1 MFMVDNCHNLLNLGH
16 KLAHLSHMNM
26 EKFNPLTC
34 SFSLQY
40 HPWVTCKGHEKKGN
54 DQQQKKL
61 LIFIPILLVST
72 FGHMFCIRQTWKLLT
87 KFFVV
92 PFWRWLTHG
101 NVSIRPWLFEVWITL
116 STGEISIWWITQY
129 VLLSFIP
136 WIAIYPG
143 CWIVLSTPYKTWP
156 KSNFNRQS
164 THHNSNLVF
173 QKNVMPLFF
182 LMEKSW
188 ILFRGS

>member
-1 MFMVDNCHNLLNLGH
+1 MHTFLIWTWKSLTLWPAVSPYNITPE
-16 KLAHLSHMNM
+16 SHINVMRRKEMINNNRSSW
-26 EKFNPLTC
+26 FLYQ
-34 SFSLQY
+34 FSLSA
-40 HPWVTCKGHEKKGN
+40 PLVTCLAL
-54 DQQQKKL
+54 DKL
-61 LIFIPILLVST
+61 ENFWQNFSRFVI
-72 FGHMFCIRQTWKLLT
+72 CD
-87 KFFVV
+87 VV

-136 WIAIYPG
+136 WITIYLS
-143 CWIVLSTPYKTWP
+143 CWIVLSTLYTTWP
-156 KSNFNRQS
+156 KSNINRQS
-164 THHNSNLVF
+164 THHKSNLVF

-182 LMEKSW
+182 LMGKSW